1 MKRNLLAAVAAC
13 ALAPVLLEAGSA
25 AAQVSSPPKSAASGR
40 PSISAIEEVVV
51 TARRREEDIV
61 STPVA
66 VTAVSGDQLAAAN
79 VTSLVEIDRI
89 APSLRVSPIVGRVD
103 QMTFSIRGMNDTSG
117 LITSD
122 QAVGIYF
129 ADAIQARSQG
139 VGRAFFDIAS
149 VQVLNGPQGTLF
161 GRNLTG
167 GAILIEPQS
176 PILKAFEGYLQGTY
190 GNYDRRELQG
200 AVNLPLGEKAALR
213 LGANIS
219 RQDGYMTNVVTGG
232 HPRSDHS
239 DSFRA
244 SLLLQ
249 PTDELRNT
257 LVLDSYRGH
266 GLGGGFTPVAVN
278 PALVLPAPFAAA
290 LIAGERAVLT
300 AQQGRSVHDVAEDQ
314 DYPYRAS
321 NFGATN
327 TTSLD
332 LGDLTVKNILNY
344 RKVKTYDI
352 NGSGLPKIAGLAV
365 LNVINNSTS
374 VHQTSDELQAIG
386 KTLGGRLEYQVG
398 LYYFKESGT
407 SDGGVS
413 SFSSP
418 FSHQVNSAINESK
431 SVYAQADYHFTD
443 QLWVT
448 AGARYT
454 WDARS
459 LDIVAKNAGGA
470 TTLAPKSLNKDFSEP
485 TYTVSLNYKPDESSL
500 IYITNRRGYRS
511 GGFNGGATTPAAL
524 TTIQPEI
531 LTDFEF
537 GAKRRGQLGSVD
549 YQATFAAFHSKYQNL
564 QRNLVQFVGGVPTRV
579 LTNAGDATIN
589 GAEFAATVVPL
600 PALLLSGFVGY
611 TDAKYDGSSPFAG
624 IPFSQTPKWTYNLSA
639 TLKLPS
645 PEGEG
650 HLSATA
656 AYSHTSSI
664 LITDAAVPPNSKY
677 IAPGYGL
684 LSARLTYE
692 DIAGSGVHA
701 ALFATNLLDQDYV
714 LAGTPF
720 FTNLGFTSYVYG
732 APRMFGIEV
741 GRKF

>member
-13 ALAPVLLEAGSA
+13 ALVPVLLEAAPA
-25 AAQVSSPPKSAASGR
+25 AAQVSAASKSAASGV
-40 PSISAIEEVVV
+40 SAIAEVVV

-61 STPVA
+61 SAPLA
-66 VTAVSGDQLAAAN
+66 VTAVSGEQLAAAN

-103 QMTFSIRGMNDTSG
+103 QVTFSIRGLNDTSG

-122 QAVGIYF
+122 QAVGVYF

-139 VGRAFFDIAS
+139 VGRALFDIAS

-167 GAILIEPQS
+167 GAILIEP
-176 PILKAFEGYLQGTY
+176 KAPVLREFGGYLQGTY

-200 AVNLPLGEKAALR
+200 AVNLPLGDKAALR

-219 RQDGYMTNVVTGG
+219 RQDGYMDNVVTGG

-249 PTDELRNT
+249 PTDQLRNT
-257 LVLDSYRGH
+257 LILDSYRGH

-278 PALVLPAPFAAA
+278 PALVLPAPFTAA

-300 AQQGRSVHDVAEDQ
+300 AQQGRSVHSVAEDQ

-321 NFGATN
+321 NYGATN

-332 LGDLTVKNILNY
+332 LGDLTLKNILNY
-344 RKVKTYDI
+344 RKVKTVDI
-352 NGSGLPKIAGLAV
+352 QGSGLPKIIGLAI
-365 LNVINNSTS
+365 LNVKNNGAS
-374 VHQTSDELQAIG
+374 VHQASDEFQAIG
-386 KTLGGRLEYQVG
+386 KTLDGRLEYQLG
-398 LYYFKESGT
+398 LYYFKESGN

-418 FSHQVNSAINESK
+418 YSHQFNSVTNESK

-443 QLWVT
+443 KLWVT

-454 WDARS
+454 WDSRS
-459 LDIVAKNAGGA
+459 LFIFGTSGAGA
-470 TTLAPKSLNKDFSEP
+470 TTLAPTSLSKDFSEP
-485 TYTVSLNYKPDESSL
+485 TYTLSLNYKPDEASL

-524 TTIQPEI
+524 TTIRPEI

-537 GAKRRGQLGSVD
+537 GAKRRGEFGSVE
-549 YQATFAAFHSKYQNL
+549 YQATFAAFHSKYKDL

-589 GAEFAATVVPL
+589 GAEFAATVVPV
-600 PALLLSGFVGY
+600 PAILLSGFVGY
-611 TDAKYDGSSPFAG
+611 TDAKYASSSPFAG
-624 IPFSQTPKWTYNLSA
+624 IPFSQTPKWTYNVSA
-639 TLKLPS
+639 TVKLPS
-645 PEGEG
+645 PEGDG

-664 LITDAAVPPNSKY
+664 LITDAAVPPGAKY

-684 LSARLTYE
+684 LSARLSYD
-692 DIAGSGVHA
+692 DIAGSGIHA

-732 APRMFGIEV
+732 QPRMFGIEV